1 VAPVPPQ
8 KTFVHEPATQGESW
22 STATAPYVPP
32 VAPTTLLTFVIT
44 TTTTTTSD
52 FETETLEPISP
63 SETQDDGAWH
73 TSYPAWNGSV
83 LAI

>member
-1 VAPVPPQ
+1 VAPIPPQ
-8 KTFVHEPATQGESW
+8 ETFVHDPATQGESW
-22 STATAPYVPP
+22 STAGVPYVPP

-44 TTTTTTSD
+44 TTTTTSD
-52 FETETLEPISP
+52 FENETSEPIS
-63 SETQDDGAWH
+63 SKTQDDGAWH